1 MINSKPH
8 PQSSAPATASFKAVF
23 NKPSGTV
30 DSIIFLNAS
39 QRKQVRSMKP
49 VETAMHGTKAVILT
63 RSRRIKTYIYYETH
77 KMLLYIVY
85 PLVKVQFKLKIHL
98 F

>member
-8 PQSSAPATASFKAVF
+8 PQSSAPATASFNAVF

-63 RSRRIKTYIYYETH
+63 RSRRGKNLNYI
-77 KMLLYIVY
+77 LWNSQNAAV
-85 PLVKVQFKLKIHL
+85 
-98 F
+98 